1 MDSQYIAQSKYL
13 LFVRCSRLESLL
25 ESAREDSSRAR
36 YAELYADKLLNL
48 TPRDAFFESDFDKI
62 EMFLDHYSLA
72 IHIENYEW
80 ARRSIQGIE
89 TLASWKTECTSL
101 F

>member
-1 MDSQYIAQSKYL
+1 MDSQYIALSKHL
-13 LFVRCSRLESLL
+13 LLARCVRLESLL
-25 ESAREDSSRAR
+25 ESAREDPSRAR
-36 YAELYADKLLNL
+36 YAEIYADKLLNL
-48 TPRDAFFESDFDKI
+48 TPRDAFFGSDFDKI

-72 IHIENYEW
+72 IHVENYEW

-89 TLASWKTECTSL
+89 TLAAWKTECISL